1 MPKDINYLDEISTF
15 TFTSKYARFNKNLN
29 RRETW
34 DECINR
40 VAKMH
45 VDQFKRHLPSE
56 DIDTIKWAFQQVKD
70 KHIVPSMRSMQFGG
84 KAVLA
89 HNARIYNCA
98 VRHVDSIR
106 AFAEIFYLLLC
117 GCGVGIGVSKH
128 FVNRLPDLVT
138 AKDKTGTVV
147 TYVVEDSIEGWSDSI
162 EALLNSYFRNTAF
175 SGRKIVFDFSKI
187 RPKGAPLETAGGKA
201 PGYEGLKQCHLKVK
215 ELFDNI
221 IEQQH
226 QTRLKP
232 INAYDILM
240 HCADAVLSGGIRRS
254 ATSLIFDK
262 DDEEMMNSK
271 TFFDV
276 ARHTKFYHDDES
288 DLYVGKI
295 TVGKK
300 KYEVELSEYEYKD
313 VIDNKRISWIHVEP
327 QRARSNNSVLLLRDQ
342 TTFEEF
348 TEILNKTRQFGEP
361 GFVFGN
367 HPWQLYNPCFEIGF
381 VPVTEDGV
389 CGVQFC
395 NLTSIN
401 GAKIDTKAKF
411 LDAVKAAT
419 IIGTL
424 QAAYSD
430 FTYLRPASKQ
440 LTEGEALLGVSITG
454 MMDNPKI
461 LLNPDYQKEGADYA
475 VKINK
480 SWAKKL
486 NINQAA
492 RITCIKPE
500 GTSSLVLGSASGI
513 HPHHSRRYFRRIQC
527 NKLDPVYNHFKKSN
541 PHMCEE
547 SVWSANKTDD
557 VTTFPI
563 EISEKAL
570 VKDDLT
576 ALQHLK
582 YIKST
587 QQNWVIPG
595 TTDANTKDVEH
606 NVSCT
611 AVVKDDEWDR
621 VFKFLYDNK
630 KYFGAVSLLPKTGD
644 KLYEQAPLESII
656 DEKDQEKWETIV
668 KQYTSVNY
676 KTLKEEEDTTEVQDT
691 VACGGGACEIPNL
704 QEVKVQVREPEA
716 EPG

>member
-1 MPKDINYLDEISTF
+1 MPQNINYLDEISTF
-15 TFTSKYARFNKNLN
+15 TFTSKYARFNKSLN

-45 VDQFKRHLPSE
+45 VDQFKRDLPQE
-56 DIDTIKWAFQQVKD
+56 DIDTIKWSFQQVKE

-106 AFAEIFYLLLC
+106 SFAEIFYLLLC

-128 FVNRLPDLVT
+128 FVSRFPDLVT
-138 AKDKTGTVV
+138 SKDKTGTVV

-215 ELFDNI
+215 ELFDYI
-221 IEQQH
+221 IEQQQ

-276 ARHTKFYHDDES
+276 TRHTKFYHDDETN
-288 DLYVGKI
+288 LYVGKI
-295 TVGKK
+295 TVNKK

-313 VIDNKRISWIHVEP
+313 VIDNKRISWIHIEP
-327 QRARSNNSVLLLRDQ
+327 QRARSNNSVLLLRNE

-348 TEILNKTRQFGEP
+348 TDILNKTKQFGEP

-401 GAKIDTKAKF
+401 GANIDTKAKF

-430 FTYLRPASKQ
+430 FNYLRPASKQ

-461 LLNPDYQKEGADYA
+461 LLNPDYQKEGAEHA
-475 VKINK
+475 IKVNK
-480 SWAKKL
+480 AWAKKL

-513 HPHHSRRYFRRIQC
+513 HPHHSRKYFRRIQC
-527 NKLDPVYNHFKKSN
+527 NKLDPIYRHFKKSN

-557 VTTFPI
+557 VVTFPI
-563 EISEKAL
+563 EISDKAV
-570 VKDDLT
+570 VKDDIT

-595 TTDANTKDVEH
+595 TTDVNTNNVEH

-644 KLYEQAPLESII
+644 KLYKQAPLESIV
-656 DEKDQEKWETIV
+656 DEKDEERWQAIVEKF
-668 KQYTSVNY
+668 KSVNY
-676 KTLKEEEDTTEVQDT
+676 KSFKEKEDTTEVQET
-691 VACGGGACEIPNL
+691 IACGGGACEIPGL
-704 QEVKVQVREPEA
+704 AEKVPVAQPEPETA
-716 EPG
+716 

>member
-1 MPKDINYLDEISTF
+1 MPQDINYLDEISTF
-15 TFTSKYARFNKNLN
+15 TFTSKYARYNEKLN

-45 VDQFKRHLPSE
+45 VDQFKRHLPQE
-56 DIDTIKWAFQQVKD
+56 DIDTIKWAFEQVKD

-106 AFAEIFYLLLC
+106 SFAEIFYLLLC

-128 FVNRLPDLVT
+128 FIDRFPDLVT
-138 AKDKTGTVV
+138 SKDKTGTVV

-215 ELFDNI
+215 ELFDYI
-221 IEQQH
+221 IEQQQ

-276 ARHTKFYHDDES
+276 TRHTKFYHDDETN
-288 DLYVGKI
+288 LYVGKI
-295 TVGKK
+295 TVNKK
-300 KYEVELSEYEYKD
+300 KYEVELTEYEYKD
-313 VIDNKRISWIHVEP
+313 VLENKRISWIHIEP
-327 QRARSNNSVLLLRDQ
+327 QRARSNNSVLLLRNE

-348 TEILNKTRQFGEP
+348 TDILNKTKQFGEP

-430 FTYLRPASKQ
+430 FKYLRPASKQ

-461 LLNPDYQKEGADYA
+461 LLNSDYQKEGADHA
-475 VKINK
+475 VKVNK
-480 SWAKKL
+480 AWAKKL

-513 HPHHSRRYFRRIQC
+513 HPHHSRKYFRRIQC
-527 NKLDPVYNHFKKSN
+527 NKLDPVYRHFKKSN

-557 VTTFPI
+557 VATFPI
-563 EISEKAL
+563 AISDKAL
-570 VKDDLT
+570 VKDDMT

-595 TTDANTKDVEH
+595 TTEVNANNVEH

-621 VFKFLYDNK
+621 VFKFLYENK

-644 KLYEQAPLESII
+644 KLYQQAPLESIV
-656 DEKDQEKWETIV
+656 DENDEERWNNIIEKF
-668 KQYTSVNY
+668 KPVNY
-676 KTLKEEEDTTEVQDT
+676 KTLKHKQDTTEVQDT
-691 VACGGGACEIPNL
+691 IACGGGACEIPGL
-704 QEVKVQVREPEA
+704 AEMVPVSQPETETA
-716 EPG
+716 

>member
-1 MPKDINYLDEISTF
+1 MPQDLNYLDEISTF
-15 TFTSKYARFNKNLN
+15 TFTSKYARFNQNLN

-45 VDQFKRHLPSE
+45 VDRFKRHLPSE

-128 FVNRLPDLVT
+128 FIDRFPDIVT

-201 PGYEGLKQCHLKVK
+201 PGY
-215 ELFDNI
+215 
-221 IEQQH
+221 
-226 QTRLKP
+226 
-232 INAYDILM
+232 

-262 DDEEMMNSK
+262 DDEEMMNAK

-276 ARHTKFYHDDES
+276 TRHTRFYHDDET

-295 TVGKK
+295 TVNKQ
-300 KYEVELSEYEYKD
+300 KYEVELIEYEYNE
-313 VIDNKRISWIHVEP
+313 VIKNKRISWVHIEP
-327 QRARSNNSVLLLRDQ
+327 QRARSNNSVLLIRDE

-348 TEILNKTRQFGEP
+348 TDILNKTRQFGEP
-361 GFVFGN
+361 GFVFGD

-381 VPVTEDGV
+381 IPVTKDGV

-401 GAKIDTKAKF
+401 GAKIDTKSKF

-419 IIGTL
+419 IVGTL
-424 QAAYSD
+424 QAAYSEFD
-430 FTYLRPASKQ
+430 YLRPASKQ

-454 MMDNPKI
+454 IMDNPKI
-461 LLNPDYQKEGADYA
+461 LLNPDYQKEGAELA
-475 VKINK
+475 VRINK
-480 SWAKKL
+480 FWAKRL
-486 NINQAA
+486 NVNQAA

-513 HPHHSRRYFRRIQC
+513 HPHHSRKYFRRIQC
-527 NKLDPVYNHFKKSN
+527 NKLDPVYRHFKKSN
-541 PHMCEE
+541 KHMCEE

-557 VTTFPI
+557 VVTFPI
-563 EISEKAL
+563 QISDKAL

-595 TTDANTKDVEH
+595 TTEANTNNIEH

-611 AVVKDDEWDR
+611 VVVKDDEWDR

-630 KYFGAVSLLPKTGD
+630 KYFGAVALLPKIGD
-644 KLYEQAPLESII
+644 KLYDQAPLESII
-656 DEKDQEKWETIV
+656 DAKDEERWNSIIDKYV
-668 KQYTSVNY
+668 SVNY
-676 KTLKEEEDTTEVQDT
+676 KNFKEKEDTTEVQET
-691 VACGGGACEIPNL
+691 IACGGGACEIPNL
-704 QEVKVQVREPEA
+704 QEVKAPEFEEQVA
-716 EPG
+716 

>member
-1 MPKDINYLDEISTF
+1 MPQDINYLDEISTF
-15 TFTSKYARFNKNLN
+15 TFTSKYARFNQNSN

-45 VDQFKRHLPSE
+45 VDRFKRHLPSE

-106 AFAEIFYLLLC
+106 SFAEIFYLLLC

-128 FVNRLPDLVT
+128 FIDRFPDIVT

-187 RPKGAPLETAGGKA
+187 RPKGTPLETAGGKA
-201 PGYEGLKQCHLKVK
+201 PGYRGLKRCHKKVK
-215 ELFDNI
+215 ELFDYM
-221 IEQQH
+221 IEQQQ

-262 DDEEMMNSK
+262 DDEEMMNAK

-276 ARHTKFYHDDES
+276 TRHTKFYHDDET

-295 TVGKK
+295 TVNKK
-300 KYEVELSEYEYKD
+300 KYEVELIEYEYNEVLK
-313 VIDNKRISWIHVEP
+313 NKRISWVHIEP
-327 QRARSNNSVLLLRDQ
+327 QRARSNNSVLLLRDE

-348 TEILNKTRQFGEP
+348 TDILNKTKQFGEP

-367 HPWQLYNPCFEIGF
+367 HRWQLYNPCFEIGF
-381 VPVTEDGV
+381 IPVTKDGV

-401 GAKIDTKAKF
+401 GAKIDTKSKF
-411 LDAVKAAT
+411 LDAVKAST
-419 IIGTL
+419 IVGTL
-424 QAAYSD
+424 QAAYSE
-430 FTYLRPASKQ
+430 FNYLRPASKQ

-454 MMDNPKI
+454 IMDNPKI
-461 LLNPDYQKEGADYA
+461 LLNPDYQREGATYA
-475 VKINK
+475 VKVNK

-486 NINQAA
+486 NVNQAA

-513 HPHHSRRYFRRIQC
+513 HPHHSKRYFRRIQC
-527 NKLDPVYNHFKKSN
+527 NKLDPVYKHFKKSN
-541 PHMCEE
+541 KHMCEE

-557 VTTFPI
+557 VVTFPVQV
-563 EISEKAL
+563 SKHAM

-582 YIKST
+582 WIKTT

-595 TTDANTKDVEH
+595 TTEANINNIEH

-611 AVVKDDEWDR
+611 VVVKDDEWDR

-630 KYFGAVSLLPKTGD
+630 KYFGAVALLPKIGD
-644 KLYEQAPLESII
+644 KLYAQAPLESIL
-656 DEKDQEKWETIV
+656 DEKDEERWHSIV
-668 KQYTSVNY
+668 DKYVAVNY
-676 KTLKEEEDTTEVQDT
+676 KVLKEKEDTTEVQDT
-691 VACGGGACEIPNL
+691 VACGGGACEIPTL
-704 QEVKVQVREPEA
+704 QEVKVTVSEA
-716 EPG
+716 VEA

>member
-1 MPKDINYLDEISTF
+1 MPQDINYLDEISTF
-15 TFTSKYARFNKNLN
+15 TFTSKYARYNQSLN

-45 VDQFKRHLPSE
+45 VDQFKKDLPQE
-56 DIDTIKWAFQQVKD
+56 DVDSIKWAFEQVKN

-89 HNARIYNCA
+89 HHARIYNCA

-106 AFAEIFYLLLC
+106 SFAEIFYLLLC

-128 FVNRLPDLVT
+128 FIDRFPDLVT
-138 AKDKTGTVV
+138 TKDKTGTVV

-187 RPKGAPLETAGGKA
+187 RPKGAPLSTAGGKA
-201 PGYEGLKQCHLKVK
+201 PGYEGLKLCHVKVK
-215 ELFDNI
+215 ELFDYM

-226 QTRLKP
+226 QTRIKP

-262 DDEEMMNSK
+262 DDEDMMNAK

-276 ARHTKFYHDDES
+276 SKHTKFYHDDETN
-288 DLYVGKI
+288 LYAGKI
-295 TVGKK
+295 TVNKK

-313 VIDNKRISWIHVEP
+313 VIDNKRISWIHIEP
-327 QRARSNNSVLLLRDQ
+327 QRARSNNSVLLLRSE
-342 TTFEEF
+342 TTFKEF
-348 TEILNKTRQFGEP
+348 TDILNKTKQFGEP

-381 VPVTEDGV
+381 IPVTEDGV

-401 GAKIDTKAKF
+401 GAKIDTKGKF

-430 FTYLRPASKQ
+430 FKYLRPASKQ

-461 LLNPDYQKEGADYA
+461 LLNSDYQKEGAEHA
-475 VKINK
+475 IKVNK

-513 HPHHSRRYFRRIQC
+513 HPHHSTRYFRRIQC
-527 NKLDPVYNHFKKSN
+527 NKLDPVYRHFKKSN

-557 VTTFPI
+557 VVTFPL
-563 EISEKAL
+563 EISSNAM

-582 YIKST
+582 LIKST

-595 TTDANTKDVEH
+595 TTEVNTSYVEH

-611 AVVKDDEWDR
+611 VVVKDDEWDR

-644 KLYEQAPLESII
+644 KLYKQAPLEAII
-656 DEKDQEKWETIV
+656 DENDESRWNTVIEKF
-668 KQYTSVNY
+668 QRVNY
-676 KTLKEEEDTTEVQDT
+676 KSLKETEDTTEVQET
-691 VACGGGACEIPNL
+691 IACGGGACEIPGL
-704 QEVKVQVREPEA
+704 AEMVPVTQPEA
-716 EPG
+716 ETA

>member
-1 MPKDINYLDEISTF
+1 
-15 TFTSKYARFNKNLN
+15 
-29 RRETW
+29 
-34 DECINR
+34 
-40 VAKMH
+40 MH
-45 VDQFKRHLPSE
+45 VDRFKKHLPSE

-106 AFAEIFYLLLC
+106 SFAEIFYLLLC

-128 FVNRLPDLVT
+128 FIDRFPDIVT

-187 RPKGAPLETAGGKA
+187 RPKGTPLETAGGKA
-201 PGYEGLKQCHLKVK
+201 PGYQGLKRCHQKVK
-215 ELFDNI
+215 ELFDYI
-221 IEQQH
+221 IEQQN
-226 QTRLKP
+226 QTRLKS

-262 DDEEMMNSK
+262 DDEEMMNAK

-276 ARHTKFYHDDES
+276 TRHTKFYHDDET

-295 TVGKK
+295 TVNKK
-300 KYEVELSEYEYKD
+300 KYEVELIEYEYNEVLK
-313 VIDNKRISWIHVEP
+313 NKRISWVHIEP
-327 QRARSNNSVLLLRDQ
+327 QRARSNNSVLLLRDE

-348 TEILNKTRQFGEP
+348 TSILNKTRQFGEP

-381 VPVTEDGV
+381 IPVTKDGV

-401 GAKIDTKAKF
+401 GAKIDTKSKF
-411 LDAVKAAT
+411 LDAVKAST
-419 IIGTL
+419 IVGTL
-424 QAAYSD
+424 QAAYSE
-430 FTYLRPASKQ
+430 FNYLRPASKQ

-454 MMDNPKI
+454 IMDNPKI
-461 LLNPDYQKEGADYA
+461 LLNPDYQREGATYA
-475 VKINK
+475 VKVNK

-486 NINQAA
+486 NVNQAA

-513 HPHHSRRYFRRIQC
+513 HPHHSKRYFRRIQC
-527 NKLDPVYNHFKKSN
+527 NKLDPVYKHFKKSN
-541 PHMCEE
+541 KHMCEE

-557 VTTFPI
+557 VVTFPVQV
-563 EISEKAL
+563 SKHAM

-582 YIKST
+582 WIKTT
-587 QQNWVIPG
+587 QQNWVMPG
-595 TTDANTKDVEH
+595 TTEANINNIEH

-611 AVVKDDEWDR
+611 VVVKDDEWDR

-630 KYFGAVSLLPKTGD
+630 KYFGAVALLPKIGD
-644 KLYEQAPLESII
+644 KLYAQAPLESIL
-656 DEKDQEKWETIV
+656 DEKDEERWHSIV
-668 KQYTSVNY
+668 DKYVAVNY
-676 KTLKEEEDTTEVQDT
+676 KVLKEKEDTTEVQDT
-691 VACGGGACEIPNL
+691 VACGGGACEIPTL
-704 QEVKVQVREPEA
+704 QEVKVTVSEA
-716 EPG
+716 VEA

>member
-1 MPKDINYLDEISTF
+1 MPQDINYLDEISTF
-15 TFTSKYARFNKNLN
+15 TFTSKYARFNQNSN

-40 VAKMH
+40 VSKMH
-45 VDQFKRHLPSE
+45 VDRFKKHLPSE

-106 AFAEIFYLLLC
+106 SFAEIFYLLLC

-128 FVNRLPDLVT
+128 FIDRFPDIVT

-187 RPKGAPLETAGGKA
+187 RPKGTPLETAGGKA
-201 PGYEGLKQCHLKVK
+201 PGYQGLKRCHQKVK
-215 ELFDNI
+215 ELFDYI
-221 IEQQH
+221 IEQQN
-226 QTRLKP
+226 QTRLKS

-262 DDEEMMNSK
+262 DDEEMMNAK

-276 ARHTKFYHDDES
+276 TRHTKFYHDDET

-295 TVGKK
+295 TVNKK
-300 KYEVELSEYEYKD
+300 KYEVELIEYEYNEVLK
-313 VIDNKRISWIHVEP
+313 NKRISWVHIEP
-327 QRARSNNSVLLLRDQ
+327 QRARSNNSVLLLRDE

-348 TEILNKTRQFGEP
+348 TDILNKTKQFGEP

-367 HPWQLYNPCFEIGF
+367 HRWQLYNPCFEIGF
-381 VPVTEDGV
+381 IPVTKDGV

-401 GAKIDTKAKF
+401 GAKIDTKSKF
-411 LDAVKAAT
+411 LDAVKAST
-419 IIGTL
+419 IVGTL
-424 QAAYSD
+424 QAAYSEFD
-430 FTYLRPASKQ
+430 YLRPASKQ

-454 MMDNPKI
+454 IMDNPKI
-461 LLNPDYQKEGADYA
+461 LLNPDYQREGATYA
-475 VKINK
+475 VKVNK

-486 NINQAA
+486 NVNQAA

-513 HPHHSRRYFRRIQC
+513 HPHHSKRYFRRIQC
-527 NKLDPVYNHFKKSN
+527 NKLDPVYKHFKKSN
-541 PHMCEE
+541 KHMCEE

-557 VTTFPI
+557 VVTFPVQV
-563 EISEKAL
+563 SKHAM

-582 YIKST
+582 WIKTT

-595 TTDANTKDVEH
+595 TTEANINNIEH

-611 AVVKDDEWDR
+611 VVVKDDEWDR

-630 KYFGAVSLLPKTGD
+630 KYFGAVALLPKIGD
-644 KLYEQAPLESII
+644 KLYAQAPLESIL
-656 DEKDQEKWETIV
+656 DEKDEERWHSIV
-668 KQYTSVNY
+668 DKYVAVNY
-676 KTLKEEEDTTEVQDT
+676 KVLKEKEDTTEVQDT
-691 VACGGGACEIPNL
+691 VACGGGACEIPTL
-704 QEVKVQVREPEA
+704 QEVKVTVSEA
-716 EPG
+716 VEA